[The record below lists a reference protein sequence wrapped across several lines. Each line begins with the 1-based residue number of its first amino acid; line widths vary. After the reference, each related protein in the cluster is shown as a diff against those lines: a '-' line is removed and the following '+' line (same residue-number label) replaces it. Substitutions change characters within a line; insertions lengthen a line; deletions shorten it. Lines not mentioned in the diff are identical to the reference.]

1 MAVSQL
7 KVNGC
12 AVGSL
17 LHYPLSSLT
26 HWRKMHEICP
36 LCSYQVHCLSWLP
49 LVKHADTGMFALF
62 RMINESNK
70 LQISSFLPSALF
82 KRKFPT
88 CGPGSRE
95 AGSCVEQQPFPFLC
109 LTAQPCW
116 EACRAR
122 QEGCPCFSPLFKW
135 IFIHPVA
142 LARECRFFSKLPYP
156 PYSVLL
162 NYPVNGLIAFKFG
175 R

>member
-7 KVNGC
+7 KVSGC

-36 LCSYQVHCLSWLP
+36 LCFYQVRCLSWLP

-88 CGPGSRE
+88 RGPGSRE

-109 LTAQPCW
+109 LTAQPSAHT
-116 EACRAR
+116 EKPAGLGRR
-122 QEGCPCFSPLFKW
+122 G
-135 IFIHPVA
+135 A
-142 LARECRFFSKLPYP
+142 LASPHFSSGSSFILWPLQGNAGSFLSFRILHTQCYP
-156 PYSVLL
+156 TIL
-162 NYPVNGLIAFKFG
+162 
-175 R
+175 